1 MKTTIDLPDALVKE
15 VKLLAV
21 MEGKKLKDEMA
32 DLLRK
37 GLAASPRKPT
47 EVPSPDAE
55 TMRRRGE
62 VFDKFMTGEWSVEF
76 EGYEEAK
83 AAEREKE
90 LRTAALWRE

>member
-32 DLLRK
+32 ELLRT
-37 GLAASPRKPT
+37 GLAAKPAKAT

-55 TMRRRGE
+55 TLRRRNE
-62 VFDKFMTGEWSVEF
+62 LFDKFMTGEWSVEF
-76 EGYEEAK
+76 EGNEEAK

-90 LRTAALWRE
+90 LRTEALWRE